1 MTTTLPQALI
11 AEIEHALATNG
22 WTMVPEG
29 TLVDDSMHGYW
40 VNPQHVD
47 RDHILAALCSV
58 FSANP
63 YYTCAW
69 PGRSHAGWRTGTGN
83 AYHPGLYLFAA
94 RRRPH
99 AMTRPEINFAT
110 IDAMLAEHS
119 LRRVPDGTPVSSVS
133 DRAVAWWISGEY
145 DIATLRAA
153 LPILWRARDE
163 RTTLRSG
170 WNSHRVLAAPDQEC
184 YFLIAEP
191 SGTAP
196 ADTVEILLRA
206 FTSAVDIE
214 VRCNSSQEEAEAIW
228 AAYKKVDTR

>member
-99 AMTRPEINFAT
+99 
-110 IDAMLAEHS
+110 
-119 LRRVPDGTPVSSVS
+119 V
-133 DRAVAWWISGEY
+133 
-145 DIATLRAA
+145 
-153 LPILWRARDE
+153 
-163 RTTLRSG
+163 
-170 WNSHRVLAAPDQEC
+170 VLDDLQDV
-184 YFLIAEP
+184 LK
-191 SGTAP
+191 
-196 ADTVEILLRA
+196 A
-206 FTSAVDIE
+206 FSSAVDLE
-214 VRCNSSQEEAEAIW
+214 VRCNLSQERAEYLW
-228 AAYKKVDTR
+228 RFRNG